1 MSLNY
6 KDQLGFDVKLDNVRE
21 SISKAEKGIL
31 IRKRLEEELSS
42 KKKPVKKE
50 TTEVKKEEPKKE

>member
-1 MSLNY
+1 M
-6 KDQLGFDVKLDNVRE
+6 V
-21 SISKAEKGIL
+21 SKAEKGIL

-50 TTEVKKEEPKKE
+50 TTEVKKEEPKKSKLEWYSTNTVCLFVGFEGG

>member
-1 MSLNY
+1 M
-6 KDQLGFDVKLDNVRE
+6 V
-21 SISKAEKGIL
+21 SKAEKGIL

-50 TTEVKKEEPKKE
+50 TTEVKNEEPKKSKLE